1 MNSFWTWW
9 MSAFMNMFS
18 QFDTMCAMTR
28 TGFTFDTFFSRIF
41 LFLLICRWTF
51 KNFVTLFSRF
61 FFLIY
66 RWSTRLFNFFEF
78 RQGGPDFV
86 GRRYLR
92 RGRFDL
98 WMVYRNLWTKRGKRR
113 FPSGGCVCFALPKST
128 SRRHP
133 GKLKINRFKLLTFI
147 VAHSENLILK
157 NMYNSVLYSHISIDV
172 V

>member
-1 MNSFWTWW
+1 MNSFFFYNLIQCVPWHGTALH
-9 MSAFMNMFS
+9 S
-18 QFDTMCAMTR
+18 TR
-28 TGFTFDTFFSRIF
+28 FFHEFFISSYLQVNFLEFCHVIFTI
-41 LFLLICRWTF
+41 
-51 KNFVTLFSRF
+51 

-133 GKLKINRFKLLTFI
+133 GKFFWPRYLTAYIWPRNKIAIWPRNLKVTRK
-147 VAHSENLILK
+147 EE
-157 NMYNSVLYSHISIDV
+157 ISQ
-172 V
+172 